1 MQKKSVLE
9 ILKKYIY
16 KKNLFFI
23 NILKQFYKIYIKIFK
38 KYIQLNKFK
47 QYWKKKSK
55 IYEISCNSCLFV

>member
-47 QYWKKKSK
+47 QY
-55 IYEISCNSCLFV
+55 